1 MTDDVQIRVARLT
14 DAPELVNIY
23 APYVKKT
30 VISFEYEVPTVDE
43 FRDRGKYIEE
53 ISLHC
58 GRTAATNCWLCIR
71 RTI

>member
-43 FRDRGKYIEE
+43 FRDRMANTLKKY
-53 ISLHC
+53 HC
-58 GRTAATNCWLCIR
+58 GRTAATDRWLCIR